1 MTPLTTKRIGVLM
14 GGGSSE
20 REISLKSGGAIAAAL
35 GRRGYQVVM
44 IDVDRGI
51 AHRLREDRVAIAFLA
66 LHGSGGED
74 GTIQGLLETLRIP
87 YTGSGVLASAIGMNK
102 GITKKILVCHSIRTP
117 RCFYRWRN
125 DEEME
130 KLPHGFDYPV
140 VVKPPNQGST
150 IGVSIVRE
158 SGELLPAQALAFRY
172 SPEILVEEFIEGLE
186 ITVGILGE
194 SALPVIE
201 ILPQE
206 GFYTYEAK
214 YRKGKTEYILP
225 ARLEA
230 SVYREVQEMA
240 VAACQAIGCEGGAR
254 VDFRVNPKGVPFVLE
269 INTIPGMTETSL
281 YPKAAAQAGIDYDT
295 LVERI
300 LESALKRE
308 KEWG

>member
-1 MTPLTTKRIGVLM
+1 
-14 GGGSSE
+14 
-20 REISLKSGGAIAAAL
+20 
-35 GRRGYQVVM
+35 
-44 IDVDRGI
+44 
-51 AHRLREDRVAIAFLA
+51 
-66 LHGSGGED
+66 
-74 GTIQGLLETLRIP
+74 
-87 YTGSGVLASAIGMNK
+87 MNK
-102 GITKKILVCHSIRTP
+102 GITKRILASHGIRTP
-117 RCFYRWRN
+117 RCFHRWQN
-125 DEEME
+125 EVEQAG
-130 KLPHGFDYPV
+130 LPDGFDYPV

-158 SGELLPAQALAFRY
+158 SKELLPAQVLAFCY

-186 ITVGILGE
+186 ITVGVLGE

-201 ILPQE
+201 ILPQA

-214 YRKGKTEYILP
+214 YQKGKTEYILP

-240 VAACQAIGCEGGAR
+240 VAACRAVGCEGIAR
-254 VDFRVNPKGVPFVLE
+254 VDFRVDPKGVSFVLE

-300 LESALKRE
+300 LESALRRE
-308 KEWG
+308 KAWG